1 MFLSAKKKGLT
12 HFVSNLCFS
21 YGAEGGIRT
30 LVCFWHKLISSQP
43 RYDRF
48 DTSAYKKHIKFY
60 GILIENC
67 LLTSRKSSLQIP
79 KKQGFSRVYMN
90 RIGTKP
96 SFFRVSPV
104 MTSSIPLH
112 RYDATACIISMQR
125 PVRSGSRAQ
134 LLNPL
139 RISHPKIDKL
149 ACHAQGADIFTKG
162 EISLYD
168 AYCVHF

>member
-1 MFLSAKKKGLT
+1 M
-12 HFVSNLCFS
+12 
-21 YGAEGGIRT
+21 
-30 LVCFWHKLISSQP
+30 CFWHKLISSQP

-104 MTSSIPLH
+104 MTASIPLH
-112 RYDATACIISMQR
+112 RYDVTACTYAETS
-125 PVRSGSRAQ
+125 
-134 LLNPL
+134 
-139 RISHPKIDKL
+139 
-149 ACHAQGADIFTKG
+149 QGADIFAVG
-162 EISLYD
+162 EIPLYD
-168 AYCVHF
+168 AYCVHFCIAYAIITYKVLICKIFMVIC

>member
-1 MFLSAKKKGLT
+1 
-12 HFVSNLCFS
+12 
-21 YGAEGGIRT
+21 
-30 LVCFWHKLISSQP
+30 
-43 RYDRF
+43 
-48 DTSAYKKHIKFY
+48 
-60 GILIENC
+60 
-67 LLTSRKSSLQIP
+67 
-79 KKQGFSRVYMN
+79 
-90 RIGTKP
+90 
-96 SFFRVSPV
+96 

-125 PVRSGSRAQ
+125 PVKSGSRAQ

-149 ACHAQGADIFTKG
+149 ACQAQGADIFAKG